1 MSGKFP
7 YATVSI
13 ASANSGS
20 KFLIAGKID
29 VLEMYKEKFLPTTRS
44 RRLLKKKN

>member
-7 YATVSI
+7 YAPVSI

-20 KFLIAGKID
+20 KFLIASKID
-29 VLEMYKEKFLPTTRS
+29 VLEMCKENFLLMTRS
-44 RRLLKKKN
+44 RRRLKKK